1 MFAFLVLLYFVYAA
15 SLLIDGIGMASGVFP
30 GGESFALTV
39 VPAIVAVIL
48 FATAGAM
55 ALLPGDMERRLSRS
69 AEGSGRFAHW
79 VSRAVT
85 VPALAATGVRTAID
99 LVRSRDP
106 GLLGAVA
113 WWGFDIAVLWA
124 MFHAFG
130 TPPPFTVIWMAYFIG
145 TLGNLLPLPGGLGG
159 VEGGMIGALVAFGVE
174 FNLAVVA
181 VLAYRG
187 ISFWLPTVPGAIAYL
202 QLRLTVSRWR
212 EQDLGSLS
220 ASPAPGTASAL
231 QGS

>member
-1 MFAFLVLLYFVYAA
+1 M
-15 SLLIDGIGMASGVFP
+15 
-30 GGESFALTV
+30 

-79 VSRAVT
+79 ISRAVT

-99 LVRSRDP
+99 LVRARDP

-187 ISFWLPTVPGAIAYL
+187 ISFWLPSVPGAIAYL
-202 QLRLTVSRWR
+202 QLRRTVSRWR
-212 EQDLGSLS
+212 EQDVGS
-220 ASPAPGTASAL
+220 PGGGHGADGAGRGRRAAGILTVAL
-231 QGS
+231 IHYTK